1 MGLGS
6 YGYDFGRRFG
16 AEATHAPAL
25 VSGALRKTEIAVTYL
40 RQETP
45 TFALSEPQPRE
56 DAVLLSMGFQDFLDY
71 QLWEDDRPVRTAP
84 VRAPQITLYD
94 LRAAPYIY
102 VNNPMVGLHFHL
114 PRSAFDSL
122 ADDSG
127 APRIGELDYPHGW
140 GVDDPVIH
148 HLGQAILP
156 AFRHPADASRLF
168 VDHVTLAVCSHVAH
182 TYGGLRTAVPARGG
196 LAPWQE
202 RRATELLA
210 AKLDG
215 DISHGEIARECG
227 LSPGH
232 FARAF
237 RTTTGVPPHRWL
249 LARRI
254 DKAKALLRDT
264 REPLA
269 DIAIACGFADQ
280 SHFTRTFTR
289 VVGLPPGAW
298 RRNTRS

>member
-1 MGLGS
+1 MGAGS

-16 AEATHAPAL
+16 DEAADAPAL

-56 DAVLLSMGFQDFLDY
+56 DALLLSMGFQDFLDY
-71 QLWEDDRPVRTAP
+71 QLWEDDRPVPTAP
-84 VRAPQITLYD
+84 IQAPQITLYD

-102 VNNPMVGLHFHL
+102 VNNAMVGLHFHL
-114 PRSAFDSL
+114 PRSAFDNL

-127 APRIGELDYPHGW
+127 VPRIGELNYPHGW
-140 GVDDPVIH
+140 GIDDPVIF

-156 AFRHPADASRLF
+156 AFRDPRAASRLF
-168 VDHVTLAVCSHVAH
+168 VDHVTLAVCSHVARA
-182 TYGGLRTAVPARGG
+182 YGGMRNEGPARGG
-196 LAPWQE
+196 LAPWQA
-202 RRATELLA
+202 RRATEMLA
-210 AKLDG
+210 AQLDG
-215 DISHGEIARECG
+215 EVSHVEIARACG

-237 RTTTGVPPHRWL
+237 RATTGAPPHRWL
-249 LARRI
+249 LNRRV
-254 DKAKALLRDT
+254 DKAKSLLRET
-264 REPLA
+264 AQPLS
-269 DIAIACGFADQ
+269 DIAGACGFADQ

-289 VVGLPPGAW
+289 MVGVPPGTW
-298 RRNTRS
+298 RRTVRS